1 MFLFD
6 RNKLKMRSEED
17 EEGIK
22 TFIEYHGIKE
32 KNIFREK
39 VLNELI
45 GANLC
50 LAVLDSRLLFFG
62 NDEKPKITFEEIIKS
77 LDSSMMA
84 YKKIEI
90 KKIPEVSM
98 FGLTV
103 KKGSKKTDKDY
114 VIGFI
119 LNKDN
124 FKIVKEYINKFNMYY
139 FIDRTGLGEEILLQK
154 LEENYEEIDELG
166 KEFYCHIF
174 NNNFNYRLVALSGN
188 EAANEI
194 KEIVNKCHS
203 EL

>member
-32 KNIFREK
+32 KNRFREK

-166 KEFYCHIF
+166 KEFYCQIF
-174 NNNFNYRLVALSGN
+174 NNNFNYRLVVLSGN

>member
-32 KNIFREK
+32 KNRFREK

-174 NNNFNYRLVALSGN
+174 NNNFNYRLVVLSGN

-194 KEIVNKCHS
+194 KDIVNKCHS